1 MFVKHY
7 IEEFLLRFWGGKR
20 GISLFSQNLSL
31 FLRILPE
38 SIKQNRKLNPYIY
51 MKNFFA
57 RSTKFDPLNNYLF
70 FKIFGEKG
78 DEVQL
83 LGFINA
89 VLGRTGENMFTSV
102 EILENTTYMAE
113 VMGGKSCTLD
123 VRAKLPS
130 GAMVN
135 IEVQLSDEHNMNRR
149 SLFYLTREYSRI
161 LKVGDDYIDLPDL
174 IAINIVNYDFPKTK
188 SYHSCFHLREDTE
201 QDLILTN
208 SLEIHYINMVQYR
221 KQRKHTP
228 AKQGLE
234 DPLYRWLT
242 WFDRSSPPALIE
254 EVLKMDAVIKSADEL
269 VFNLTMTDD
278 EMDYWFRCKQFQYD
292 RQCALEY
299 AEKKGEKRG
308 EKRGEKK
315 GEMNEK
321 LIIARNLLA
330 EGSAPE
336 FVQKITGL
344 SLDEIAKL

>member
-1 MFVKHY
+1 M
-7 IEEFLLRFWGGKR
+7 I
-20 GISLFSQNLSL
+20 
-31 FLRILPE
+31 
-38 SIKQNRKLNPYIY
+38 
-51 MKNFFA
+51 
-57 RSTKFDPLNNYLF
+57 
-70 FKIFGEKG
+70 
-78 DEVQL
+78 
-83 LGFINA
+83 
-89 VLGRTGENMFTSV
+89 
-102 EILENTTYMAE
+102 
-113 VMGGKSCTLD
+113 
-123 VRAKLPS
+123 
-130 GAMVN
+130 
-135 IEVQLSDEHNMNRR
+135 
-149 SLFYLTREYSRI
+149 
-161 LKVGDDYIDLPDL
+161 
-174 IAINIVNYDFPKTK
+174 IVNYDFPKTK